1 MSTQAKSV
9 TVIPAAWDRM
19 NSIHVGPVQSCEGS
33 IPAVRRILHTVDAGI
48 LWPSLAS
55 SPWMR
60 RYPQFGLSPARR
72 MVSFSE
78 FGVDGWSSWFRGW
91 WLGPVAGDET
101 SMPPDDGLGPHDM
114 EHVGEAS
121 TVQHAGCQREGRTI
135 RVGEL
140 SSVDLALQH
149 QDLMPEGEDLGVA
162 FVTGREEPSEPGKGK
177 SWEGSEQDHD
187 GCTVP
192 TPMWVETPRSAAPT
206 SIRPP
211 QGTAPGRPIV
221 EHNAAY
227 ATPSAESGA
236 RMGPG

>member
-1 MSTQAKSV
+1 M
-9 TVIPAAWDRM
+9 
-19 NSIHVGPVQSCEGS
+19 
-33 IPAVRRILHTVDAGI
+33 PAVRRFLHTVDAAI

-72 MVSFSE
+72 IGQFSE
-78 FGVDGWSSWFRGW
+78 LGVDGWSSWFRGW

-101 SMPPDDGLGPHDM
+101 SMPPDDCFGPHDM

-121 TVQHAGCQREGRTI
+121 AVQHAGGEREDRAI

-149 QDLMPEGEDLGVA
+149 QDLISEGEDLGVT
-162 FVTGREEPSEPGKGK
+162 FVTGRKEPPEPGKGE
-177 SWEGSEQDHD
+177 SCEGSEQDHD

-192 TPMWVETPRSAAPT
+192 TPMS
-206 SIRPP
+206 
-211 QGTAPGRPIV
+211 GR
-221 EHNAAY
+221 NA
-227 ATPSAESGA
+227 
-236 RMGPG
+236 